1 MVKLLRFVEKAEAFT
16 RITGISADFSLNT
29 EQGILTA
36 EYAEYTE
43 KTDSIQPLQFRV
55 FRVFRGSISRKQ
67 IKTADHADHA
77 ETELT

>member
-1 MVKLLRFVEKAEAFT
+1 VVKLLRFVEKAEAFT

-43 KTDSIQPLQFRV
+43 KKDSIHPPPLPRIPRIPRFN
-55 FRVFRGSISRKQ
+55 FP
-67 IKTADHADHA
+67 KTD
-77 ETELT
+77 